1 MSAQLLP
8 VEASSMGYR
17 RYKDTTFVSKRHS
30 FLLTKLFFMLWFNII
45 KHELS
50 WNLFVLSVGFHVTS
64 ARLPHRSCRICILDI
79 HERVCVPCYPHPWGA
94 FVKGIC
100 FPVFYFQKKFAL
112 SMIIRIFAITG
123 LVYLTLALMA
133 KEGSV
138 KRGGVSGYAIHS
150 RSGRL
155 ADGGHRDY
163 IYIESMHTRVDI
175 LVDFTASDY
184 PSESRQVTGW
194 VDSTTETVALGEDIA
209 AALAELEAVGN
220 RFDPSSEL
228 SGVNRMAYN
237 DRTALSPKLYGIL
250 SRCLDFNRR
259 TCGLF
264 DITAGASCSGLSL
277 AGEVRL
283 SSDHTISF
291 GNPHVRLDLSGVLKG
306 FALDDIRAIVASHGI
321 TDAFISMGSSSI
333 LAMGD
338 CHRIGS
344 PSAGW
349 PVALRASAVS
359 DNYGEGSAPTVWLQ
373 DECLT
378 TSGNAS
384 PQRAHI
390 VNPLTGQLV
399 TGARM
404 ASVVTKD
411 GAEGEALS
419 TACFLASDS
428 QLEQITQEFKP
439 GKVLFGCPFV

>member
-1 MSAQLLP
+1 M
-8 VEASSMGYR
+8 
-17 RYKDTTFVSKRHS
+17 
-30 FLLTKLFFMLWFNII
+30 N
-45 KHELS
+45 
-50 WNLFVLSVGFHVTS
+50 
-64 ARLPHRSCRICILDI
+64 CRGIYL
-79 HERVCVPCYPHPWGA
+79 CYPLVSMSLQPGSLIAHAVFA
-94 FVKGIC
+94 FLIFMKECAFLVGDFLVGDFCKRGLFSC
-100 FPVFYFQKKFAL
+100 VLFSKKFAL

-123 LVYLTLALMA
+123 FVYLTLALMA
-133 KEGSV
+133 KEGRV
-138 KRGGVSGYAIHS
+138 KRDGGVSGYAIHS

-163 IYIESMHTRVDI
+163 IYFEAMHTRVDI

-194 VDSTTETVALGEDIA
+194 GDSTTETVALGEDIA
-209 AALAELEAVGN
+209 AALAELETVGN

-250 SRCLDFNRR
+250 SRCIDFNRR

-264 DITAGASCSGLSL
+264 DITAGASCNGLSL

-291 GNPHVRLDLSGVLKG
+291 SDPHVRLDLSGVLKG
-306 FALDDIRAIVASHGI
+306 FALDDIRAIVVSRGI
-321 TDAFISMGSSSI
+321 ADAFISVGSSSI

-338 CHRIGS
+338 CHRVGS

-359 DNYGEGSAPTVWLQ
+359 GNSGEGSAPTVWLQ

-428 QLEQITQEFKP
+428 QLEQITQEFKLE
-439 GKVLFGCPFV
+439 KVLFSCPFV

>member
-1 MSAQLLP
+1 MNCHGIYLCYPS
-8 VEASSMGYR
+8 
-17 RYKDTTFVSKRHS
+17 VSISLQPGFLIAYAVFAFLIFMKACAFLVIHFLGGDFGKR
-30 FLLTKLFFMLWFNII
+30 
-45 KHELS
+45 
-50 WNLFVLSVGFHVTS
+50 NLFSCVLFS
-64 ARLPHRSCRICILDI
+64 
-79 HERVCVPCYPHPWGA
+79 
-94 FVKGIC
+94 
-100 FPVFYFQKKFAL
+100 KKFAL

-123 LVYLTLALMA
+123 FVYLTLALMA

-138 KRGGVSGYAIHS
+138 KRGGGVSGYAIHS

-163 IYIESMHTRVDI
+163 IYFEAMHTRVDI
-175 LVDFTASDY
+175 LVDFTVSDY

-194 VDSTTETVALGEDIA
+194 VDSTPETVALGEDIA

-228 SGVNRMAYN
+228 SGVNRMAYTN
-237 DRTALSPKLYGIL
+237 RTALSPKLYGIL

-264 DITAGASCSGLSL
+264 DITAGSSCNGLSL

-291 GNPHVRLDLSGVLKG
+291 SDPHVRLDLSGVLKG
-306 FALDDIRAIVASHGI
+306 FALDDIRAIVASRGI
-321 TDAFISMGSSSI
+321 ADAFISVGSSSI

-338 CHRIGS
+338 CHRVGS
-344 PSAGW
+344 PSVGW
-349 PVALRASAVS
+349 PVALRALAVS
-359 DNYGEGSAPTVWLQ
+359 GNSGEGSAPTVWLQ

-439 GKVLFGCPFV
+439 GEVLFSCPFV